1 MERLLNILPV
11 NPDPVYISRIQS
23 NLEPYTAIYPYIVN
37 DTYLKPNKNIYELNN
52 LYYAD
57 DISNDSLKTAA
68 GDYDSNTTIVLVYID
83 NNKRIHEIG
92 NSEILFDSLFDFIKN
107 NEGRIAT
114 IQDDT
119 ASSTLTGDDTWN
131 L

>member
-23 NLEPYTAIYPYIVN
+23 NLEPYTVN
-37 DTYLKPNKNIYELNN
+37 DTYLKPNKNIYELTK
-52 LYYAD
+52 LHYAD
-57 DISNDSLKTAA
+57 DISNDGLKTTA